1 MNFQSLERKDLWI
14 LKFTNKKVLKFLE
27 LSTQKMILMVMLK
40 LRKTKELPDIANP
53 FFESISRFN

>member
-40 LRKTKELPDIANP
+40 LRKTKELPDIASNP
-53 FFESISRFN
+53 LF